1 MLAAQAID
9 KHRSKSRGMA
19 AASNRSV
26 FTRSAARRL
35 AGVHF
40 CDSCAQVCDSA
51 CRARA
56 RRRSAQRA
64 SAPHA
69 PLR

>member
-1 MLAAQAID
+1 
-9 KHRSKSRGMA
+9 MA
-19 AASNRSV
+19 AAWIRGV
-26 FTRSAARRL
+26 FTRSTARYL

-56 RRRSAQRA
+56 RRRSAQLA

>member
-1 MLAAQAID
+1 
-9 KHRSKSRGMA
+9 MA
-19 AASNRSV
+19 ASSNRSV
-26 FTRSAARRL
+26 CTRAAARHL

-40 CDSCAQVCDSA
+40 CDSCAQVRDSA
-51 CRARA
+51 CRARTQ
-56 RRRSAQRA
+56 RRSTQRA

>member
-1 MLAAQAID
+1 
-9 KHRSKSRGMA
+9 MA

-26 FTRSAARRL
+26 FTRSAARRM

-51 CRARA
+51 RRARTQ
-56 RRRSAQRA
+56 RRSAQRA

-69 PLR
+69 PLL